1 MTPILVPIILLIP
14 LIKSI
19 FSKLEPLNIYKGKG
33 NIYVRSGRYII
44 HIYIYVYIYVFN
56 ISILKPFNNLNHKK
70 KTESLKL

>member
-44 HIYIYVYIYVFN
+44 HYIYIYIYIYICMYVFN
-56 ISILKPFNNLNHKK
+56 ISILKPFTIRKKLNP
-70 KTESLKL
+70 